1 MWLAQPESLTL
12 SSPAAPPKPD
22 APVIV
27 VGAGLTGLMAAG
39 QLQKRGISCVV
50 LDKGRS
56 VGGRLATRRAP
67 GTNGQMA
74 RFDHGAQ
81 FFTVRS
87 AEFAALVDE
96 WRAAGL
102 VREWCRG
109 FRVGGDGFPRY
120 MAEGGMNAIAKHLA
134 STIDV
139 RCDTRLH
146 SIAGNEGRLSVST
159 EDGRRWESDVVIA
172 TPPVPQSLALC
183 ENGWLPI
190 PEDEENSL
198 RALTYAPCLAL
209 LVSVDG
215 ASHVPPPG
223 GLQLD
228 ASDDPT
234 FSFVG
239 DNQAKGVSDVGALT
253 FHANDRVSMEL
264 YDEDDSDTRAYLL
277 AQAQRFLG
285 SATVIHVE
293 LKKWR
298 YARPIVGHPH
308 RLLATVPIPATSLVF
323 AGDAFGDSKVEGAAL
338 SGLAAAHHVCGLTRA

>member
-1 MWLAQPESLTL
+1 MSLAQPESLTV
-12 SSPAAPPKPD
+12 SSYAAPSKSHP
-22 APVIV
+22 PVIV

-96 WRAAGL
+96 WRDAGL

-146 SIAGNEGRLSVST
+146 SIAGDEGRLSVST

-190 PEDEENSL
+190 PEDAENSL

-215 ASHVPPPG
+215 ASDVPPPG

-239 DNQAKGVSDVGALT
+239 DNQAKGISEVGALT
-253 FHANDRVSMEL
+253 FHTNDQVSVGL

-285 SATVIHVE
+285 SAAVVQVE

-308 RLLATVPIPATSLVF
+308 RLLATVPIPATNLVF

-338 SGLAAAHHVCGLTRA
+338 SGLAAAHHVSGLTRA

>member
-1 MWLAQPESLTL
+1 
-12 SSPAAPPKPD
+12 
-22 APVIV
+22 
-27 VGAGLTGLMAAG
+27 
-39 QLQKRGISCVV
+39 
-50 LDKGRS
+50 
-56 VGGRLATRRAP
+56 
-67 GTNGQMA
+67 
-74 RFDHGAQ
+74 
-81 FFTVRS
+81 
-87 AEFAALVDE
+87 
-96 WRAAGL
+96 
-102 VREWCRG
+102 
-109 FRVGGDGFPRY
+109 
-120 MAEGGMNAIAKHLA
+120 MNVIAKHLA
-134 STIDV
+134 SRIDV
-139 RCDTRLH
+139 RCETRLH

-190 PEDEENSL
+190 PEHEENSL

-215 ASHVPPPG
+215 ASDVPPPG

-239 DNQAKGVSDVGALT
+239 DNQAKGISEVGALT
-253 FHANDRVSMEL
+253 FHANDRVSMDL

-277 AQAQRFLG
+277 AHAQRFLG
-285 SATVIHVE
+285 SASVIHVE

-298 YARPIVGHPH
+298 YARPAVCHPH

-338 SGLAAAHHVCGLTRA
+338 SGLAAAHHVSGLKRA